1 MYRDFYQGLR
11 SRIKEWAAREGK
23 DSKALKYILLTPDF
37 FHLLCKLI
45 FDSRVPTIEKV
56 KVGSAVAYFVSSA
69 DVVPEAIVGPAGY
82 IDDVSVAAY
91 ILNSILTSVNP
102 EVLKEHWAGDGDVLE
117 NIQEILNI
125 SDELIESGMWE
136 KIRKLFKQSE
146 VKKVDRKIL
155 DP

>member
-1 MYRDFYQGLR
+1 MYRDFYQELR
-11 SRIKEWAAREGK
+11 SRIKEWAAREGN

-45 FDSRVPTIEKV
+45 FDPRVPTIEKV

-69 DVVPEAIVGPAGY
+69 DMVPEAIVGPAGY

-125 SDELIESGMWE
+125 SDELIGSGMWE